1 MKSNSRRPAR
11 SARLAAAIAR
21 DDPFGMEVEK
31 GPGFG
36 RVIFIFLL
44 LHAIGIGG
52 FAAYKWINPD
62 EPVAETKPATTASTD
77 AAKPKE
83 RPQSSSK
90 LDVDELLAPRRTTG
104 TPMVLDH
111 PEMPGFKRYRV
122 GEGERLVEI
131 VRQFHASVAEVEK
144 LNGLKPGE
152 TLVTGQWLTI
162 PDNTGNGMPLPAG
175 EEATPVKAKVVDPKA
190 APKPITPSVVES
202 KATAKTEPESAA
214 VEPAKPVERPPVRK
228 VEAASPKPSVE
239 DQLQP
244 RPPKALPVK
253 SYRVVK
259 GDTAYSIARRY
270 NVDWQELL
278 RVNGMNDPRQ
288 LRADQVIRIP

>member
-1 MKSNSRRPAR
+1 MKSKSRRPAR

-36 RVIFIFLL
+36 RVIFVFLL

-62 EPVAETKPATTASTD
+62 EPVAQTKPAAAGASET
-77 AAKPKE
+77 AKPKD
-83 RPQSSSK
+83 RPKSSSR
-90 LDVDELLAPRRTTG
+90 LDVDDLLAPRRTTA

-111 PEMPGFKRYRV
+111 PEMPGCKRYRV

-152 TLVTGQWLTI
+152 SLVTGQWLTI
-162 PDNTGNGMPLPAG
+162 PDNTGHGMPLPAG
-175 EEATPVKAKVVDPKA
+175 EEAAPVKAKVVAPKA
-190 APKPITPSVVES
+190 APKPVKPSVVETKS
-202 KATAKTEPESAA
+202 ATKPEPT
-214 VEPAKPVERPPVRK
+214 PAPVTPPKQVERPPVRN
-228 VEAASPKPSVE
+228 VETPEPKPATA
-239 DQLQP
+239 DQMQP
-244 RPPKALPVK
+244 RPPKAIAVK
-253 SYRVVK
+253 TYRVAK
-259 GDTAYSIARRY
+259 GDTAYSIARRH

-278 RVNGMNDPRQ
+278 RVNGMTDPRQ